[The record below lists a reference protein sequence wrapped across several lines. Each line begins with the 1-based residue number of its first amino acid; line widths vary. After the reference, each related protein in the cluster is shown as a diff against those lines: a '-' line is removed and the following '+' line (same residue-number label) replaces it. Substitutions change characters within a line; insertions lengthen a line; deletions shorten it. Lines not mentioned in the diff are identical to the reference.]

1 MEILEQIAKTI
12 DGKLGLNTND
22 LNQKMNDKVS
32 IQGDKFIKVLD
43 EKINSITKQMEEI
56 LKKKSDDL

>member
-1 MEILEQIAKTI
+1 
-12 DGKLGLNTND
+12 
-22 LNQKMNDKVS
+22 MNDKVS